1 MREGKTRPKSRKKIE
16 PGREAL
22 VALFQD
28 NGIQLDPAMADR
40 FWQFH
45 QLLRARNQ
53 ELDLT
58 RIHNFEAMVLKHYV
72 DSILPGT
79 LTDLP
84 SPLLDIGTGAG
95 FPGIPLKIFQP
106 DLHIILAEGR
116 ARRLA
121 FLEEAIA
128 TLNLTGVS
136 VYPHK
141 VTENF
146 DLPIKGIITRDF
158 ESVAKTLKRAI
169 GFLPQGG
176 KAVFMKGPSV
186 DPELDQAGREFK
198 SDFELIEDRAYTIGE
213 AGLKRR
219 LVVYQRRS
227 RVSRKIVESKINI
240 KEIASPRNPEYKIWQ
255 SLLSGRGIKKHG
267 LALLSGPKQI
277 DEMLDE
283 FPERIKAVLWNHRD
297 SFDPFFGP
305 DQYCLR
311 PEIFRELDV
320 FGAGPPLMVVE
331 VPDMPEFESELPAGA
346 TLFIP
351 FQDPSNVGAVIRSA
365 AALGASQAV
374 LLAEAAHP
382 FHPKSLRAAGPT
394 VYRLFLKKGPALAGL
409 ADVKFPII
417 VLSGQGQSL
426 IGYPFPEKFGLVPGL
441 EGPGLPDAL
450 LDKPQIAVPMEPAV
464 ESLNAAVA
472 ASIALY
478 EWRRKQDV

>member
-1 MREGKTRPKSRKKIE
+1 M
-16 PGREAL
+16 
-22 VALFQD
+22 FQD
-28 NGIQLDPAMADR
+28 NGIQLEPAMVDR
-40 FWQFH
+40 FWKFH
-45 QLLRARNQ
+45 QLLRNRNE

-72 DSILPGT
+72 DSVLPAT

-95 FPGIPLKIFQP
+95 FPGIPLKIFRP

-128 TLNLTGVS
+128 KLNLTNVS

-146 DLPIKGIITRDF
+146 DLPIQGIITRDF
-158 ESVAKTLKRAI
+158 ESVAKTLKRAK
-169 GFLPQGG
+169 GFLSQNGRI
-176 KAVFMKGPSV
+176 VFMKGPSV
-186 DPELDQAGREFK
+186 DPELDEAGQEFK
-198 SDFELIEDRAYTIGE
+198 TDFELIEDRSYTMGE
-213 AGLKRR
+213 DRLKRR
-219 LVVYQRRS
+219 LIVYQRHS
-227 RVSRKIVESKINI
+227 QADRVIMDSETRI
-240 KEIASPRNPEYKIWQ
+240 KEIASPRNPEYKVWQ

-267 LALLSGPKQI
+267 LALLSGPKQVA
-277 DEMLDE
+277 EMLSE
-283 FPERIKAVLWNHRD
+283 FPDRINAVLWNNRD
-297 SFDPFFGP
+297 SIDPAFGP
-305 DQYCLR
+305 NQYCLR
-311 PEIFRELDV
+311 PEIFHDLDV

-331 VPDMPEFESELPAGA
+331 VPEMPEFESELPAGA

-365 AALGASQAV
+365 AALGAAQTV
-374 LLAEAAHP
+374 LLSEAAHP

-394 VYRLFLKKGPALAGL
+394 VYRLPLVKGPALADL
-409 ADVKFPII
+409 ANVDFPVI

-426 IGYPFPEKFGLVPGL
+426 TDYAFPENFGLVPGL
-441 EGPGLPDAL
+441 EGPGLPGTL
-450 LDKPQIAVPMEPAV
+450 LDKPQVAVPMEPGV

-478 EWRRKQDV
+478 EWRRKQDK